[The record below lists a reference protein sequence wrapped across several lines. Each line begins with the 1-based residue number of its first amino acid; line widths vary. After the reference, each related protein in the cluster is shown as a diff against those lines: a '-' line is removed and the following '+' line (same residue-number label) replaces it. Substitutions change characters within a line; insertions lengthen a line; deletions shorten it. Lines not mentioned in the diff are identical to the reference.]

1 MTNAG
6 IQLDKEHHADGSTLS
21 LMTQVIS
28 SACSMG
34 YNPVQAEKLY
44 KALYNL
50 TMQGIKEFKE
60 GFKEILN
67 PPNGVLNPEAKF
79 ETAIADCMIKNM

>member
-34 YNPVQAEKLY
+34 FNPEQADRLY
-44 KALYNL
+44 KALYSL
-50 TMQGIKEFKE
+50 TLQGIKEFKE

-67 PPNGVLNPEAKF
+67 SNDPSKF
-79 ETAIADCMIKNM
+79 ETAIADCMIKSMLTSTA